1 MAYRKFR
8 GNRKAYAI
16 HQAGVAMDRLIAATT
31 AEAKR
36 QAARWAT
43 AWFVAGGSSSSAK
56 MSRKAHGHRS
66 LLGRQLAA
74 GV

>member
-16 HQAGVAMDRLIAATT
+16 HRAGVAMDRLIAATT

-43 AWFVAGGSSSSAK
+43 AWFVAGGSPSLAK
-56 MSRKAHGHRS
+56 MSSKMNSHRS
-66 LLGRQLAA
+66 LLGHELDA